1 MPAELNTTLSELMVN
16 ENRRLSTENQDL
28 LQLNEAH
35 NVMAARVLELGG
47 LDAIEEAL
55 KKVVASDQEVEILES
70 FTRSIEEFGSLEVIQ
85 ESLHQFSDFTEKHG
99 PLSKVEEALVGSKT
113 HLQDLADFVKEN
125 GSLQE
130 VRESLKKVED
140 RLPRINEGLE
150 LARDARE
157 FQEKFG
163 TFEQIEEALTRSVA
177 VLGVQARKAKAAK
190 LSSICES
197 LGLTTDKAHEL
208 MSKHKVD
215 INGLRDLCESFGG
228 IKAEDKG
235 ADINEAK
242 VTKAPEKGVRGQHFL
257 NMTRDRNVQG
267 EGEDVNESKKVEDQ
281 KKRDPFRSKTRL
293 ERMVG

>member
-130 VRESLKKVED
+130 VSESLKKVED

-150 LARDARE
+150 LARTARE

-163 TFEQIEEALTRSVA
+163 TFEQIEEALTRSVNL
-177 VLGVQARKAKAAK
+177 LGLQARRAKAAK
-190 LSSICES
+190 MQGICES
-197 LGLTTDKAHEL
+197 LGLTEDRARDL
-208 MSKHKVD
+208 MTKHKVD
-215 INGLRDLCESFGG
+215 INGLKDLCESFGVVKKEG
-228 IKAEDKG
+228 E
-235 ADINEAK
+235 DINESKHQSPA
-242 VTKAPEKGVRGQHFL
+242 KGVRGQHFL
-257 NMTRDRNVQG
+257 DMTKDRPVQG
-267 EGEDVNESKKVEDQ
+267 TDINESKQQEDGQ
-281 KKRDPFRSKTRL
+281 GAKRIFRDKSRL
-293 ERMVG
+293 ERMIG